1 MKATFNRIT
10 DAEYVKTFGFLCTP
24 QNRYGLMYTVSAKP
38 IAYTSRGVKHSS
50 TTICIEVKKDKLKT
64 AWGV

>member
-10 DAEYVKTFGFLCTP
+10 NAEYVKTFGFLCTP
-24 QNRYGLMYTVSAKP
+24 QGKYGLVYTVPAQP
-38 IAYTSRGVKHSS
+38 IAYTSRGAKYNS
-50 TTICIEVKKDKLKT
+50 TAARIEVKKDKLKA

>member
-10 DAEYVKTFGFLCTP
+10 NAEYVKTFGFLCTP
-24 QNRYGLMYTVSAKP
+24 QGKYGLVYTVPAQP
-38 IAYTSRGVKHSS
+38 IAYTSRGAKYNS
-50 TTICIEVKKDKLKT
+50 TAVEVKKARNKLKA